1 MEIPL
6 AQEVIFGLVIGS
18 YIALG
23 AIGFT
28 LVYGL
33 VNMINFAHG
42 EFITIGAF
50 VGYLAVAEVG
60 LPLPVAV
67 FVALG
72 GTAVVG
78 WGIAR
83 ITFEPMNDAGAVP
96 LLLMSIGLGL
106 VLRNGIRVIAG
117 PDRRNIRTDVATYR
131 FDDLGFFVTSQ
142 QLFIIGLTLASVLV
156 LHLFLSR
163 TMLGVAMRA
172 TADNEDLALV
182 SGIDTRRVRNAVWLA
197 ASGLAGVAGV
207 MLGTAQ
213 AASPTVGFGQLLLI
227 ITAAILGGAGS
238 PYGAVAGSYILG
250 VAVTVSVPFLQ
261 RLEETLALNL
271 ELTALNSTMA
281 FVILIVVLLVR
292 PGGLVSAEVRT
303 S

>member
-1 MEIPL
+1 MALPL
-6 AQEVIFGLVIGS
+6 AQELIFGLVIGS

-50 VGYLAVAEVG
+50 VGYLAVVFG
-60 LPLPVAV
+60 GVSLPVALL
-67 FVALG
+67 VALLVA
-72 GTAVVG
+72 AVTG
-78 WGIAR
+78 WAIAR
-83 ITFEPMNDAGAVP
+83 LTFEPMNDAGAVP

-106 VLRNGIRVIAG
+106 VLRNGMRAIAG
-117 PDRRNIRTDVATYR
+117 PDRRNVPVAVTTYR
-131 FDDLGFFVTSQ
+131 FDDLGFFVTSN
-142 QLFIIGLTLASVLV
+142 QLFIVGVTLFAVLV

-163 TMLGVAMRA
+163 TMVGISMRA
-172 TADNEDLALV
+172 TADNERLALV
-182 SGIDTRRVRNAVWLA
+182 SGIDTRRIRNAVWLA

-207 MLGTAQ
+207 MLAVSQ
-213 AASPTVGFGQLLLI
+213 SANPSVGFGQLLLI

-238 PYGAVAGSYILG
+238 PYGAVAGSYLLG
-250 VAVTVSVPFLQ
+250 VGIAVSVAFLPADIV
-261 RLEETLALNL
+261 ALS
-271 ELTALNSTMA
+271 STMA
-281 FVILIVVLLVR
+281 FAILIVVLLVR
-292 PGGLVSAEVRT
+292 PGGIANTEVRT

>member
-1 MEIPL
+1 MSIPL

-50 VGYLAVAEVG
+50 VGYLAIVVGG
-60 LPLPVAV
+60 LPIPVAV
-67 FVALG
+67 VVAFG
-72 GTAVVG
+72 ATAVVG
-78 WGIAR
+78 WAIAR

-106 VLRNGIRVIAG
+106 VLRNGLRVIAG
-117 PDRRNIRTDVATYR
+117 AERRNVSAEITTFR
-131 FDDLGFFVTSQ
+131 FDELGLFVTSQ
-142 QLFIIGLTLASVLV
+142 QLFIIGVTLLAVFV
-156 LHLFLSR
+156 LHLFLNR
-163 TMLGVAMRA
+163 TMLGIAMRA
-172 TADNEDLALV
+172 TSDSESLALV
-182 SGIDTRRVRNAVWLA
+182 SGIDTRRIRNAVWLT

-207 MLGTAQ
+207 MLAISQ
-213 AASPTVGFGQLLLI
+213 SANPNVGFGQLLLV

-238 PYGAVAGSYILG
+238 PYGAVIGSYILG
-250 VAVTVSVPFLQ
+250 VGITVSIVFLP
-261 RLEETLALNL
+261 TAVS
-271 ELTALNSTMA
+271 ELSSTMA
-281 FVILIVVLLVR
+281 FVILIAVLLVR
-292 PGGLVSAEVRT
+292 PGGLVNAEVRT

>member
-23 AIGFT
+23 AVGFT

-50 VGYLAVAEVG
+50 VGYAAVVFGG

-67 FVALG
+67 LVALG
-72 GTAVVG
+72 VTAVVG

-83 ITFEPMNDAGAVP
+83 ITFEPMNDAGPVP

-106 VLRNGIRVIAG
+106 VLRNGIRVVAG
-117 PDRRNIRTDVATYR
+117 ADRRNVPTDVSTFR
-131 FDDLGFFVTSQ
+131 FDDLGFFVTSR
-142 QLFIIGLTLASVLV
+142 QLFIIGLAVV
-156 LHLFLSR
+156 AVVALHLFLSR
-163 TMLGVAMRA
+163 TLLGIAMRA

-207 MLGTAQ
+207 MLAAAQ
-213 AASPTVGFGQLLLI
+213 SASPTVGFGQLLLI

-238 PYGAVAGSYILG
+238 PYGAVVGSYILG
-250 VAVTVSVPFLQ
+250 VGVAVSVVFLS
-261 RLEETLALNL
+261 RLEDLVAVSL

-292 PGGLVSAEVRT
+292 PGGLVNAEVRN

>member
-1 MEIPL
+1 MELPFV
-6 AQEVIFGLVIGS
+6 QEIIFGLVIGS

-50 VGYLAVAEVG
+50 VGYFAVAIGG
-60 LPLPVAV
+60 LSVPVAV
-67 FVALG
+67 VVTLAV
-72 GTAVVG
+72 TAVVG

-96 LLLMSIGLGL
+96 LLLMSIGLGF
-106 VLRNGIRVIAG
+106 VLRNGIRLIAG
-117 PDRRNIRTDVATYR
+117 TDRQTVSDSVVTYR
-131 FDDLGFFVTSQ
+131 FDDWGFFVTSQ
-142 QLFIIGLTLASVLV
+142 QLFIIGVTLVAVLV

-163 TMLGVAMRA
+163 SMLGIAMRA
-172 TADNEDLALV
+172 TSDNEDLALV
-182 SGIDTRRVRNAVWLA
+182 SGIDTRRIRNAVWLA
-197 ASGLAGVAGV
+197 ASGLAGVAGI
-207 MLGTAQ
+207 MLAISQST
-213 AASPTVGFGQLLLI
+213 SPNVGFEQLLLV

-238 PYGAVAGSYILG
+238 PYGAVVGSYLLG
-250 VAVTVSVPFLQ
+250 IGITVSIVFLPS
-261 RLEETLALNL
+261 
-271 ELTALNSTMA
+271 ELTELNTTMA
-281 FVILIVVLLVR
+281 FVVLIVVLLIR
-292 PGGLVSAEVRT
+292 PGGIVNAEVRT

>member
-50 VGYLAVAEVG
+50 VGYAAVVFGG
-60 LPLPVAV
+60 LPLPAALV
-67 FVALG
+67 VALV
-72 GTAVVG
+72 GTAIIG
-78 WGIAR
+78 WAIAR
-83 ITFEPMNDAGAVP
+83 VTFEPMNDAGAVP

-106 VLRNGIRVIAG
+106 VLRNGIRAVAG
-117 PDRRNIRTDVATYR
+117 ADRRGVPTDVTTYR

-142 QLFIIGLTLASVLV
+142 QLFIIGVTLLAVLV

-163 TMLGVAMRA
+163 TMLGIAMRA

-182 SGIDTRRVRNAVWLA
+182 SGIDTRRIRNAVWLA

-207 MLGTAQ
+207 MLAVAQ
-213 AASPTVGFGQLLLI
+213 SANPNVGFGQLLLI

-238 PYGAVAGSYILG
+238 PYGAVAGSYLLG
-250 VAVTVSVPFLQ
+250 IGITVSVVFLPES
-261 RLEETLALNL
+261 LTELN
-271 ELTALNSTMA
+271 ATMA
-281 FVILIVVLLVR
+281 FVVLIVVLLIR
-292 PGGLVSAEVRT
+292 PGGLVNTEVRT
-303 S
+303 P

>member
-1 MEIPL
+1 MALPL
-6 AQEVIFGLVIGS
+6 AQELIFGLVIGS

-50 VGYLAVAEVG
+50 VGYLAVVFG
-60 LPLPVAV
+60 GVSLPVALL
-67 FVALG
+67 VALLVA
-72 GTAVVG
+72 AVTG
-78 WGIAR
+78 WAIAR
-83 ITFEPMNDAGAVP
+83 LTFEPMNDAGAVP

-106 VLRNGIRVIAG
+106 VLRNGMRAIAG
-117 PDRRNIRTDVATYR
+117 PDRRNVPVAVTTYR
-131 FDDLGFFVTSQ
+131 FDDLGFFVTSN
-142 QLFIIGLTLASVLV
+142 QLFIIGVTLFAVLV

-163 TMLGVAMRA
+163 TMVGISMRA
-172 TADNEDLALV
+172 TADNERLALV
-182 SGIDTRRVRNAVWLA
+182 SGIDTRQIRNAVWLA

-207 MLGTAQ
+207 MLAVSQ
-213 AASPTVGFGQLLLI
+213 SANPSVGFGQLLLI

-238 PYGAVAGSYILG
+238 PYGAVAGSYLLG
-250 VAVTVSVPFLQ
+250 VGIAVSVAFLPADIV
-261 RLEETLALNL
+261 ALS
-271 ELTALNSTMA
+271 STMA
-281 FVILIVVLLVR
+281 FAILIVVLLVR
-292 PGGLVSAEVRT
+292 PGGIANTEVRT

>member
-50 VGYLAVAEVG
+50 VGYLAVAEIG

-67 FVALG
+67 LVALG

-163 TMLGVAMRA
+163 TMLGIAMRA

-250 VAVTVSVPFLQ
+250 IAVTVSVPFLQ

>member
-1 MEIPL
+1 MALPL
-6 AQEVIFGLVIGS
+6 AQELIFGLVIGS

-50 VGYLAVAEVG
+50 VGYLAVVFG
-60 LPLPVAV
+60 GVSLPVALV
-67 FVALG
+67 VALG
-72 GTAVVG
+72 VAAVTG
-78 WGIAR
+78 WAIAR
-83 ITFEPMNDAGAVP
+83 LTFEPMNDAGAVP

-106 VLRNGIRVIAG
+106 VLRNGMRAIAG
-117 PDRRNIRTDVATYR
+117 PDRRNVPVAVTTYR
-131 FDDLGFFVTSQ
+131 FDDLGFFVTSN
-142 QLFIIGLTLASVLV
+142 QLFIIGVTLFVVLV

-163 TMLGVAMRA
+163 TMVGISMRA
-172 TADNEDLALV
+172 TADNERLALV
-182 SGIDTRRVRNAVWLA
+182 SGIDTRQIRNAVWLA

-207 MLGTAQ
+207 MLAVSQ
-213 AASPTVGFGQLLLI
+213 SANPSVGFGQLLLI

-238 PYGAVAGSYILG
+238 PYGAVAGSYLLG
-250 VAVTVSVPFLQ
+250 VGIAVSVAFLPADIV
-261 RLEETLALNL
+261 ALS
-271 ELTALNSTMA
+271 STMA
-281 FVILIVVLLVR
+281 FAILIVVLLVR
-292 PGGLVSAEVRT
+292 PGGIANTEVRT

>member
-60 LPLPVAV
+60 LALPVAV
-67 FVALG
+67 LVVLAA
-72 GTAVVG
+72 TAVIG
-78 WGIAR
+78 WMIAR

-117 PDRRNIRTDVATYR
+117 PDRRTIPADVATYR

-142 QLFIIGLTLASVLV
+142 QLLIVGLTLVSVVV

-163 TMLGVAMRA
+163 TMLGIAMRA

-197 ASGLAGVAGV
+197 ASGLAGVAGM

-238 PYGAVAGSYILG
+238 PYGAVAGSYLLG
-250 VAVTVSVPFLQ
+250 ITVAVSVPLLQ
-261 RLEETLALNL
+261 RVEETIALNL
-271 ELTALNSTMA
+271 ELTALNSTMG
-281 FVILIVVLLVR
+281 FVILIVVLLFR
-292 PGGLVSAEVRT
+292 PGGLVNAEVRT

>member
-1 MEIPL
+1 MAIPL
-6 AQEVIFGLVIGS
+6 AQEIIFGLVIGS

-50 VGYLAVAEVG
+50 AGYLAVVHVG
-60 LPLPVAV
+60 LPIPVAV
-67 FVALG
+67 VVALG
-72 GTAVVG
+72 VTAIVG
-78 WGIAR
+78 WAIAR

-106 VLRNGIRVIAG
+106 VMRNGIRVVAG
-117 PDRRNIRTDVATYR
+117 ADQRDIPVEVTTFR

-142 QLFIIGLTLASVLV
+142 QLFIFGVTLLAVFL

-163 TMLGVAMRA
+163 TLLGIAMRA
-172 TADNEDLALV
+172 TSDNENLALV
-182 SGIDTRRVRNAVWLA
+182 SGIDTRRIRNAVWLT

-207 MLGTAQ
+207 MLAVSQ
-213 AASPTVGFGQLLLI
+213 SASPNVGFRQLLLV

-238 PYGAVAGSYILG
+238 PYGAVIGSYVLG
-250 VAVTVSVPFLQ
+250 IGITVSVVFLP
-261 RLEETLALNL
+261 TAVS
-271 ELTALNSTMA
+271 ELSSTMA

-292 PGGLVSAEVRT
+292 PGGLVNTEVRT

>member
-50 VGYLAVAEVG
+50 VGYLAVAEIG

-67 FVALG
+67 LVALG

-182 SGIDTRRVRNAVWLA
+182 SGVDTRRVRNAVWLA

-238 PYGAVAGSYILG
+238 PYGAVAGSYLLG
-250 VAVTVSVPFLQ
+250 IGITVSVVFLP
-261 RLEETLALNL
+261 ES
-271 ELTALNSTMA
+271 LTSLNSTMA
-281 FVILIVVLLVR
+281 FVVLIVVLLLR
-292 PGGLVSAEVRT
+292 PGGLVNREVRT

>member
-117 PDRRNIRTDVATYR
+117 PDRRSIRTDVATYR

-250 VAVTVSVPFLQ
+250 IAVTVSVPFLQ

>member
-1 MEIPL
+1 MAIPL

-23 AIGFT
+23 AVGFT

-42 EFITIGAF
+42 EFITLGAF
-50 VGYLAVAEVG
+50 AGHIAVVFLG

-67 FVALG
+67 LVALVA
-72 GTAVVG
+72 TAVVG
-78 WGIAR
+78 WAIAR
-83 ITFEPMNDAGAVP
+83 VTFEPMNDAGAVP

-106 VLRNGIRVIAG
+106 VLRNGIRVVAG
-117 PDRRNIRTDVATYR
+117 AERRDVPTDVATYR

-142 QLFIIGLTLASVLV
+142 QLFIVGVTLLAVLV
-156 LHLFLSR
+156 LHVFLSR
-163 TMLGVAMRA
+163 TMLGIAMRA

-197 ASGLAGVAGV
+197 AAGLAGVAGV
-207 MLGTAQ
+207 MLAAAQ
-213 AASPTVGFGQLLLI
+213 SANPNVGFGQLLLI

-238 PYGAVAGSYILG
+238 PYGAVAGSYLLG
-250 VAVTVSVPFLQ
+250 IGITVSVVVLP
-261 RLEETLALNL
+261 TGTSALS
-271 ELTALNSTMA
+271 STMA
-281 FVILIVVLLVR
+281 FVVLIVVLLIR
-292 PGGLVSAEVRT
+292 PGGLVNAEVRT

>member
-50 VGYLAVAEVG
+50 VGYAAVVFGG
-60 LPLPVAV
+60 LPLPAALV
-67 FVALG
+67 VALV
-72 GTAVVG
+72 GTAIIG
-78 WGIAR
+78 WAIAR
-83 ITFEPMNDAGAVP
+83 VTFEPMNDAGAVP

-106 VLRNGIRVIAG
+106 VLRNGIRAVAG
-117 PDRRNIRTDVATYR
+117 ADRRGVPTDVTTYR

-142 QLFIIGLTLASVLV
+142 QLFIIGVTLLAVLV

-163 TMLGVAMRA
+163 TMLGIAMRA

-182 SGIDTRRVRNAVWLA
+182 SGIDTRRIRNAVWLA

-207 MLGTAQ
+207 MLAVAQ
-213 AASPTVGFGQLLLI
+213 SANPNVGFGQLLLI

-238 PYGAVAGSYILG
+238 PYGAVAGSYLLG
-250 VAVTVSVPFLQ
+250 IGITVSVVFLPES
-261 RLEETLALNL
+261 LTELN
-271 ELTALNSTMA
+271 ATMA
-281 FVILIVVLLVR
+281 FVVLIVVLLIR
-292 PGGLVSAEVRT
+292 PGGLVNTEVRT

>member
-6 AQEVIFGLVIGS
+6 AQEIIFGLVIGS

-42 EFITIGAF
+42 EFISIGAF
-50 VGYLAVAEVG
+50 AGYLAVIVAG
-60 LPLPVAV
+60 LPLPVGIL
-67 FVALG
+67 VALVV
-72 GTAVVG
+72 TAVVG

-96 LLLMSIGLGL
+96 LLLMSIGLGF
-106 VLRNGIRVIAG
+106 VLRNGMRLVAG
-117 PDRRNIRTDVATYR
+117 PGSKRVRLDVATYR

-142 QLFIIGLTLASVLV
+142 QLLIIGLALV
-156 LHLFLSR
+156 AVVVMHVFLSR
-163 TMLGVAMRA
+163 TMLGIAMRA
-172 TADNEDLALV
+172 TSDNEDLALV
-182 SGIDTRRVRNAVWLA
+182 SGIDTRRIRNTVWLV
-197 ASGLAGVAGV
+197 ASGLAGVAGI
-207 MLGTAQ
+207 MLALSQG
-213 AASPTVGFGQLLLI
+213 ASSDTGFSQLLLI

-238 PYGAVAGSYILG
+238 PYGAVVGSYLLG
-250 VAVTVSVPFLQ
+250 IGITVSVVFLPSG
-261 RLEETLALNL
+261 LTELN
-271 ELTALNSTMA
+271 ATMA
-281 FVILIVVLLVR
+281 FVVLIVVLLIR
-292 PGGLVSAEVRT
+292 PGGIVNTEVRA

>member
-117 PDRRNIRTDVATYR
+117 PDRRSIRTDVATYR

-250 VAVTVSVPFLQ
+250 IAVTVSVPFLQ

-292 PGGLVSAEVRT
+292 PGGLVSVEVRT

>member
-1 MEIPL
+1 MELPFV
-6 AQEVIFGLVIGS
+6 QEIIFGLVIGS

-50 VGYLAVAEVG
+50 VGYFAVAIGG
-60 LPLPVAV
+60 LSVPVAV
-67 FVALG
+67 VVTLAV
-72 GTAVVG
+72 TAIVG

-96 LLLMSIGLGL
+96 LLLMSIGLGF
-106 VLRNGIRVIAG
+106 VLRNGIRLIAG
-117 PDRRNIRTDVATYR
+117 TDRQTVSDSVVTYR
-131 FDDLGFFVTSQ
+131 FDDWGFFVTSQ
-142 QLFIIGLTLASVLV
+142 QLFIIGVTLVAVLV

-163 TMLGVAMRA
+163 SMLGIAMRA
-172 TADNEDLALV
+172 TSDNEDLALV
-182 SGIDTRRVRNAVWLA
+182 SGIDTRRIRNAVWLA
-197 ASGLAGVAGV
+197 ASGLAGVAGI
-207 MLGTAQ
+207 MLAISQST
-213 AASPTVGFGQLLLI
+213 SPNVGFEQLLLV

-238 PYGAVAGSYILG
+238 PYGAVVGSYLLG
-250 VAVTVSVPFLQ
+250 IGITVSIVFLPS
-261 RLEETLALNL
+261 
-271 ELTALNSTMA
+271 ELTELNTTMA
-281 FVILIVVLLVR
+281 FVVLIVVLLIR
-292 PGGLVSAEVRT
+292 PGGIVNAEVRT

>member
-1 MEIPL
+1 MAIPL

-18 YIALG
+18 YVALG

-42 EFITIGAF
+42 EFITLGAF
-50 VGYLAVAEVG
+50 AGYVAVVFLG
-60 LPLPVAV
+60 LPLPAAV
-67 FVALG
+67 LVALVA
-72 GTAVVG
+72 TAVLG
-78 WGIAR
+78 WVIAR
-83 ITFEPMNDAGAVP
+83 ATFEPMNDAGPVP

-106 VLRNGIRVIAG
+106 VLRNGIRFIAG
-117 PDRRNIRTDVATYR
+117 AERRDVPTDVATYR

-142 QLFIIGLTLASVLV
+142 QLFIIGVTLLVVLA
-156 LHLFLSR
+156 LHVFLSR
-163 TMLGVAMRA
+163 TMLGIAMRA

-197 ASGLAGVAGV
+197 AAGLAGVAGV
-207 MLGTAQ
+207 MLAAAQ
-213 AASPTVGFGQLLLI
+213 SANPNVGFGQLLLI

-238 PYGAVAGSYILG
+238 PYGAVAGSYLLG
-250 VAVTVSVPFLQ
+250 IGITVSVVFLP
-261 RLEETLALNL
+261 TDISALS
-271 ELTALNSTMA
+271 STMA
-281 FVILIVVLLVR
+281 FVVLIVVLLIR
-292 PGGLVSAEVRT
+292 PGGLVNAEVRT